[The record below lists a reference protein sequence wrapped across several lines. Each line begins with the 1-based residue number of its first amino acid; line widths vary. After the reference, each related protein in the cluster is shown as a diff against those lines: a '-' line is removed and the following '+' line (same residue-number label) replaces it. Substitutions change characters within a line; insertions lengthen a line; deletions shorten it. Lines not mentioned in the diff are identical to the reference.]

1 MSNLLLRMPQ
11 CFDFLMLQKKWPD
24 QKDKVFFKLYDATT
38 WGTNNCNAHILLNI
52 SKSEGNKTMKFG
64 HLIKY
69 NMTNI
74 FLEISN
80 SKYGGETIL
89 RLFYQ
94 NQIEHISRQ
103 IV

>member
-1 MSNLLLRMPQ
+1 
-11 CFDFLMLQKKWPD
+11 
-24 QKDKVFFKLYDATT
+24 
-38 WGTNNCNAHILLNI
+38 
-52 SKSEGNKTMKFG
+52 MKFC

-74 FLEISN
+74 LLEISN

-94 NQIEHISRQ
+94 NQIEHISGQ